1 MNKKLKPP
9 RDLKPAETKII
20 CEYYDPSLDKRP
32 RKKSFLETLFNG
44 SFDNKNNYSKVNNDE

>member
-1 MNKKLKPP
+1 MIKKPP

-20 CEYYDPSLDKRP
+20 REYYDPSLDKRP